1 MIPVVRQL
9 GTSANISF
17 HLVLK
22 LKTILGGDLYV
33 DSARI
38 KLH

>member
-9 GTSANISF
+9 RTSANISF

-22 LKTILGGDLYV
+22 LKTIVGGDLYV
-33 DSARI
+33 DSVCI
-38 KLH
+38 NLH